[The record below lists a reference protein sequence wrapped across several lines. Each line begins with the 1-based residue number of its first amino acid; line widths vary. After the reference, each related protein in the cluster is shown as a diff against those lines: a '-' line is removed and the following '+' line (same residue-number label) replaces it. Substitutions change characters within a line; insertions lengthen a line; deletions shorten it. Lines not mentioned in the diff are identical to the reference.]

1 MRSVEADPGAP
12 FFIML
17 RRRCLNMAEKR
28 IGEVTH
34 YYSKIG
40 VAVVELSDTLR
51 LGDTIHIKGA
61 TSDFQQQVES
71 MQLEHQPI
79 ETAEAGQAIGL
90 KVVERV
96 RRGDVVYKVE

>member
-1 MRSVEADPGAP
+1 
-12 FFIML
+12 
-17 RRRCLNMAEKR
+17 MAEKR

-34 YYSKIG
+34 YYSKIS

-79 ETAEAGQAIGL
+79 GTAEAGQAIGL
-90 KVVERV
+90 KVVEKV